1 MSKVE
6 KLNTENLELREKLI
20 EYERDNCVVNS
31 KVADFEKKIEQLR
44 KLNSIQK
51 QEITQNNAI
60 LGKRGIGEKRVTIA
74 NMKPPAYGTKSTMSK
89 KKIGI
94 NGTVKDK
101 SSI

>member
-1 MSKVE
+1 
-6 KLNTENLELREKLI
+6 
-20 EYERDNCVVNS
+20 
-31 KVADFEKKIEQLR
+31 
-44 KLNSIQK
+44 
-51 QEITQNNAI
+51 